1 MGIFVA
7 GEGVIALVEKD
18 YGKAIKRAR
27 EAAGLT
33 QDELALRCGVIKKT
47 VWRWEAGERT
57 ISAEILEKV
66 SKATGTPVTV
76 LMGEDQGDARLIP
89 VDPASQ
95 IRIPLLDMNTT
106 ACAGAGNGLDH
117 ADFAIADTIL
127 VDRDGLGA
135 IDPHR
140 FPFAMVVDGTS
151 MEGALVPDGSKLVI
165 NPAEEVRQG
174 DVALI
179 SYRGNRSVKWVIY
192 KPDGS
197 IELHSSSTPI
207 ITIPLDEATNPDW
220 FRIVGKVMKIRTEH
234 EPRRLV

>member
-1 MGIFVA
+1 MT
-7 GEGVIALVEKD
+7 L
-18 YGKAIKRAR
+18 GKRISTAR
-27 EAAGLT
+27 ERKGISQSRLS
-33 QDELALRCGVIKKT
+33 ELLGVTRGTIT
-47 VWRWEAGERT
+47 RWENDTRT
-57 ISAEILEKV
+57 PDDETKREIADALGV
-66 SKATGTPVTV
+66 SVSY
-76 LMGEDQGDARLIP
+76 LMGEPQDARLIP

>member
-1 MGIFVA
+1 MT
-7 GEGVIALVEKD
+7 L
-18 YGKAIKRAR
+18 GKRISTAR
-27 EAAGLT
+27 ERKGISQSRLS
-33 QDELALRCGVIKKT
+33 ELLGVTRGTIT
-47 VWRWEAGERT
+47 RWENDTRT
-57 ISAEILEKV
+57 PDDETKREIADILGV
-66 SKATGTPVTV
+66 SVSY
-76 LMGEDQGDARLIP
+76 LMGEPQDARLTL
-89 VDPASQ
+89 VDPSTQ

-106 ACAGAGNGLDH
+106 ACAGAGNGLDY
-117 ADFAIADTIL
+117 ADFAVADTIL
-127 VDRDGLGA
+127 VDREGLGT

-140 FPFAMVVDGTS
+140 LPFAMLVDGTS
-151 MEGALVPDGSKLVI
+151 MEGALVPDGSTLVI

-192 KPDGS
+192 KQDGS

-207 ITIPLDEATNPDW
+207 ITIPLDEATNPEW